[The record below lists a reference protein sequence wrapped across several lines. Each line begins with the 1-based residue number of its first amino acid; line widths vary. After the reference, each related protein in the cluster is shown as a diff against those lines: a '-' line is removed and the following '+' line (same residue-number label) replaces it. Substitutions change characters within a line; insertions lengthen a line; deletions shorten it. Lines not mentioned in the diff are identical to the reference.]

1 MGHALLTFKRQWS
14 KDHFSCMLEFFSCGR
29 ILHTMSELPLKALR
43 VFETVARRGS
53 FKDAA
58 TELSV
63 TQSAISH
70 QIKHLEDWLGTPLF
84 DRTGHRPQLLAHSQ
98 ALSTAVRQAL
108 EDIDKACQT
117 AKRNTISN
125 DTLVI
130 ASIPSVAI
138 CWLIPRL
145 SSFQS
150 QYPDITTRVIYAIHG
165 QEIDFNQVDLAFVF
179 ASNAPSLP
187 EHTVQLF
194 QPGTSVP
201 VCSPRLY
208 KTLNQDALAESILE
222 AGLLHDANINGWTN
236 WFNQTTLPPQLS
248 ITGPVF
254 EDFNLL
260 RAAALADQG
269 VALCPQALISTDL
282 ISNRLKQV
290 SDISVHQN
298 FNYYLV
304 NGNTNK
310 SSHCAAKECFSNW
323 VFDMLEEDTLHPSSW
338 Q

>member
-1 MGHALLTFKRQWS
+1 MR
-14 KDHFSCMLEFFSCGR
+14 
-29 ILHTMSELPLKALR
+29 ELPLKALR

-58 TELSV
+58 DELSV
-63 TQSAISH
+63 TQSAVSH
-70 QIKHLEDWLGTPLF
+70 QIKHLEDWLGKPLF

-98 ALSTAVRQAL
+98 ALSTAVSQAL
-108 EDIDKACQT
+108 GDIDTACQIAQRST
-117 AKRNTISN
+117 VSK

-145 SSFQS
+145 SSFQA
-150 QYPDITTRVIYAIHG
+150 QYPDIPTRVVYAHHG
-165 QEIDFNQVDLAFVF
+165 QDVDFNQVDLAFVF
-179 ASNAPSLP
+179 ASSAPSLP
-187 EHTVQLF
+187 EHNVQLF
-194 QPGTSVP
+194 QPGTSIP

-208 KTLNQDALAESILE
+208 KTLKQDALAESIVE
-222 AGLLHDANINGWTN
+222 AGLLHDANVDGWTN
-236 WFNQTTLPPQLS
+236 WFKQTPLTPQLS

-260 RAAALADQG
+260 RAAVLADQG
-269 VALCPQALISTDL
+269 VALCPRALISTDL

-298 FNYYLV
+298 FNYYLI
-304 NGNTNK
+304 NRNTK
-310 SSHCAAKECFSNW
+310 QSTKGAAKECFSNW